1 MLQFLLNVVFIL
13 IFLSVLIVPVGT
25 SFFVSPFPKEKSTG
39 NCKKRN
45 SERAQQRYGM
55 PKVIESRDL
64 EVGDCS
70 ALSGPYEVSRP
81 HDQQVTNLCNLTFS
95 YSATRIPFL
104 TLSLAHALDLF
115 CAKESTSKRRVRDS
129 GISTLPQAPL

>member
-25 SFFVSPFPKEKSTG
+25 SFFVSPFLKEKSTG

-45 SERAQQRYGM
+45 SERAQQRHGM

-81 HDQQVTNLCNLTFS
+81 HDRQVTNLFKLTFS
-95 YSATRIPFL
+95 YR
-104 TLSLAHALDLF
+104 
-115 CAKESTSKRRVRDS
+115 AKPLKYSDS
-129 GISTLPQAPL
+129 ISHSFSCSCS